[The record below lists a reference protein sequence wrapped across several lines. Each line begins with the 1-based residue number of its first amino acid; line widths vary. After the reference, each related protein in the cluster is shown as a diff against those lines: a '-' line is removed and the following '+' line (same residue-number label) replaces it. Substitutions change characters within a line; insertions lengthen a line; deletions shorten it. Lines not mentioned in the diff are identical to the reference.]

1 MAATLLVLA
10 ALALLFLGWEFRRAA
25 RRLERGGRRV
35 DEAWDQAER
44 TFRARL
50 HVLEEFLASL
60 RRAGYVP
67 EGQRELRALLDE
79 ARSAELNPRSVAKL
93 DEQLRV
99 VLWRIFAALPR
110 ERPQYL
116 RESQNRL
123 AEAAEEYDL
132 ARRRYNDLARSW
144 NGLLLRFPYRFVAAR
159 RRLSPRDL
167 LPVRSEWELL

>member
-10 ALALLFLGWEFRRAA
+10 ALALFFLGWEFHRAS
-25 RRLERGGRRV
+25 RRLERGARRV
-35 DEAWDQAER
+35 DEAWDRAER
-44 TFRARL
+44 AFRARL
-50 HVLEEFLASL
+50 HALEEFLSSL

-79 ARSAELNPRSVAKL
+79 ARSAELTPRSIAEM
-93 DEQLRV
+93 DERLRT

-110 ERPQYL
+110 ERPRYL

-123 AEAAEEYDL
+123 AEAAEEFDL
-132 ARRRYNDLARSW
+132 ARRRYNDLARIW

-159 RRLSPRDL
+159 KRLSPRDL